1 MKRQILWII
10 ISLSFVLFPL
20 PQISHAAD
28 LTFNNTPTKICFS
41 PNGGCTEAIV
51 SVINGA
57 KTEVLVQAYSLTS
70 SPIARALLH
79 AHRRKIKVD
88 VILDKSQRKKHYTS
102 TTLMANAGI
111 PIFIDDEHSI
121 AHNKVMIIDKETV
134 ITGSFNFTR
143 AAEEKHAENLLIIKN
158 RDLAKI
164 YLENWEKHKRHSER
178 YERRQ
183 TWR

>member
-1 MKRQILWII
+1 MKRQSLWSII
-10 ISLSFVLFPL
+10 PLCIVLSPL
-20 PQISHAAD
+20 NQITHAAD
-28 LTFNNTPTKICFS
+28 LTLNNTPTQVCFS
-41 PNGGCTEAIV
+41 PKGGCTEAIV

-79 AHRRKIKVD
+79 AHKRKIKVD
-88 VILDKSQRKKHYTS
+88 VLLDKSQRKKHYRS

-121 AHNKVMIIDKETV
+121 AHNKVMIIDKEIV

-158 RDLAKI
+158 RDLARV
-164 YLENWEKHKRHSER
+164 YVENWEKHKRHSEA
-178 YERRQ
+178 YRR
-183 TWR
+183 R